1 MAQEPDQLRQQI
13 EAQRA
18 QISDTVGELENRVVP
33 SRIAARRTDRAK
45 NRMAEW
51 RDNVFGGSGNGSPG
65 HGAGDSSPG
74 ASDRASSMVAGA
86 TDTVRHTPE
95 MARSGTKGNPLA
107 AGAIALGAGWLLAG
121 VLPESRQERKLVK
134 RVEPELA
141 EAASAVSSEG
151 AELADELREPAKDA
165 AERLRAT
172 TKDAAGHVAHQG

>member
-1 MAQEPDQLRQQI
+1 MAQEPEQLRQQI
-13 EAQRA
+13 EDQRA

-51 RDNVFGGSGNGSPG
+51 RDNVFGGSGNGSPS
-65 HGAGDSSPG
+65 HGVGSPG

-86 TDTVRHTPE
+86 TDTVRHTPD

-121 VLPESRQERKLVK
+121 VLPESRQERKLVQ

-141 EAASAVSSEG
+141 EAAAAVSSEG

-165 AERLRAT
+165 AEQLRAT
-172 TKDAAGHVAHQG
+172 TKDAAEHVAHQG